1 VRGISRRKFTQLISA
16 AGVAGTALLEKMY
29 AEAQDF
35 GYVSHESVRAFLDLS
50 GMRVRDEEIASLQAS
65 LERAL
70 EGMKKIRN
78 RNVPQTLEPVVTFRA
93 RR

>member
-1 VRGISRRKFTQLISA
+1 VRRISRRKFTQIIST

-50 GMRVRDEEIASLQAS
+50 GMRIHDDDIASLQAS

-70 EGMKKIRN
+70 DGMKKIRD
-78 RNVPQTLEPVVTFRA
+78 RNVPYTLEPVVTFRA